1 MIVEATG
8 NVRRL
13 GSTQAGQDATKFERI
28 VKVIIASSKIESR
41 AGEGGGGGPER
52 SGMVFGKFEIGPIA
66 NVKRSDSRDRP
77 K

>member
-13 GSTQAGQDATKFERI
+13 GSIQAGQDATKFERI

-41 AGEGGGGGPER
+41 AGGGSPER